1 LGEVFSSVSRT
12 GLVYAGNG
20 FGTHYGKATIAF
32 VPFGRIAAAV
42 G

>member
-1 LGEVFSSVSRT
+1 VRPKKTPFPT
-12 GLVYAGNG
+12 GLAYAGNG

-32 VPFGRIAAAV
+32 VPFARIAAAV